1 MLTGPPVRQP
11 FPTPVIRMARL
22 IGPFDGLFG
31 SAGST
36 GWVADRRVRGF
47 VMSGRARVCDE
58 RRHRIYPRLS
68 VKHVAGALVQ
78 GSARLG
84 QGLVGERG
92 SGRAAVAVHAAAR
105 AQPGDCLLSV
115 PAGASSATGAAVG
128 AGGRC
133 SHVAGGG
140 SARLR
145 RLVMWL
151 VALQLVCG
159 VLVAPSA
166 ARGVLRVP
174 VLRWVPCDRGF
185 ECASARVPLDYR
197 DPGGSMIRLAVIR
210 HRVSDPAH
218 RLGSL
223 FFNPG
228 GPGGRGTALLPVVFR
243 FFPAALR
250 ARFDIVSWDPRGVGE
265 STAVQCFASQ
275 RAEQRFFG
283 ALLAPDSSFPV
294 GKAQISRWI
303 GRSREFGRR
312 CAQRNGR
319 LLEHV
324 STLDT
329 ARDLDLL
336 RRALGDRWMN
346 YLGVSYGTF
355 LGATYANLFPD
366 RVRAMVLDG
375 NVNPAAWVGRQ
386 LKANGGRFL
395 PTHLRLRSDQ
405 GAAKTLRAF
414 LDLCGR
420 AGVAHCAFSAGS
432 AAATRSKFAALLAR
446 LPRQPVKGKMSY
458 AELVS
463 KTIAALYSEPG
474 WSGWAQKLQNLWTKG
489 AASQATAGRSLLRS
503 NDSARSA
510 PRAARASDRYA
521 GFEQQAAILC
531 SESPNPRPPA
541 YGALDAFASRRS
553 GVAGPAW
560 AWLDETCASW
570 PAHAAELY
578 AGPWNRRTA
587 HPVLVIGTTYDPAT
601 PYQSAVA
608 MSHQLARARLL
619 TVDGYGHTSGA
630 SACADRYKTR
640 YLISGTL
647 PPRAAKCAQNKPPF
661 TG

>member
-1 MLTGPPVRQP
+1 MT
-11 FPTPVIRMARL
+11 I
-22 IGPFDGLFG
+22 
-31 SAGST
+31 
-36 GWVADRRVRGF
+36 
-47 VMSGRARVCDE
+47 
-58 RRHRIYPRLS
+58 
-68 VKHVAGALVQ
+68 
-78 GSARLG
+78 
-84 QGLVGERG
+84 
-92 SGRAAVAVHAAAR
+92 
-105 AQPGDCLLSV
+105 
-115 PAGASSATGAAVG
+115 AAVG
-128 AGGRC
+128 ADGRR
-133 SHVAGGG
+133 SHLAGVS
-140 SARLR
+140 SARLP
-145 RLVMWL
+145 RLVMCL

-159 VLVAPSA
+159 VLVVPSA
-166 ARGVLRVP
+166 ARGALRVP
-174 VLRWVPCDRGF
+174 VLRWVPCHSGF
-185 ECASARVPLDYR
+185 ECANARAPLDYR
-197 DPGGSMIRLAVIR
+197 DPGGSVIRLAVIR
-210 HRVSDPAH
+210 HRASDPAH
-218 RLGSL
+218 RLGAL

-228 GPGGRGTALLPVVFR
+228 GPGGSGTALLPQIYR

-275 RAEQRFFG
+275 RAEMRFFG
-283 ALLAPDSSFPV
+283 ALLAPDSAFPV
-294 GKAQISRWI
+294 GNAQMSRWM

-312 CAQRNGR
+312 CAQRNDG

-336 RRALGDRWMN
+336 RRALRNRWMN
-346 YLGVSYGTF
+346 YLGVSYGTL

-405 GAAKTLRAF
+405 ATAKALRAF
-414 LDLCGR
+414 LDLCGG

-446 LPRQPVKGKMSY
+446 LPRQPVKGKIGY

-463 KTIAALYSEPG
+463 ATIAALYSAPG
-474 WSGWAQKLQNLWTKG
+474 WSGWAQKLQTVWTTP
-489 AASQATAGRSLLRS
+489 AASQAIAGPSSLTS
-503 NDSARSA
+503 DDSARSA
-510 PRAARASDRYA
+510 QRATRASERYA

-531 SESPNPRPPA
+531 SESPNPRPA
-541 YGALDAFASRRS
+541 AFAALDAFASRRS
-553 GVAGPAW
+553 GVVGPAW

-570 PAHAAELY
+570 PATAAERY

-640 YLISGTL
+640 YLIDGTL
-647 PPRAAKCAQNKPPF
+647 PPRAARCAQDKPPF